1 MRRTRRPARP
11 EPSRATPRYFTDGGR
26 LYRFVDWIVRTR
38 DSMLAVVEDCAS
50 LEILIVRADQLN
62 AWREVASTGR

>member
-1 MRRTRRPARP
+1 
-11 EPSRATPRYFTDGGR
+11 
-26 LYRFVDWIVRTR
+26 
-38 DSMLAVVEDCAS
+38 MLAVVEDCGS